1 MDWYYARGDVRFGPF
16 GDQAIREMAA
26 SGELLPGDLVW
37 HTGIGE
43 WKTAATVSGLFVPPR
58 IPSIAPPIT
67 AGGQT
72 IASSPAVP
80 REIVLPGGGSVAASG
95 DQTSPRKTDDLGSE
109 GAPEA
114 RETPNSSL
122 VLRLIGIRGSI
133 GRLHYVLSIA
143 LALVPVWLFMEMTCP
158 HLCIHIQS

>member
-1 MDWYYARGDVRFGPF
+1 MDVLQQQPDKGQPELMDWYYARGDVRFGPF

-67 AGGQT
+67 AG
-72 IASSPAVP
+72 
-80 REIVLPGGGSVAASG
+80 R
-95 DQTSPRKTDDLGSE
+95 
-109 GAPEA
+109 
-114 RETPNSSL
+114 
-122 VLRLIGIRGSI
+122 SI
-133 GRLHYVLSIA
+133 D
-143 LALVPVWLFMEMTCP
+143 P
-158 HLCIHIQS
+158 